1 MSTEYESPTRSPAT
15 VGYLPWILQR
25 ASALLLVPLL
35 VIHVGVQAYPQY
47 GFDVMYRL
55 GIYQPLLSF
64 TLGIVLLHA
73 VLGVRA
79 AVLETRLPPYAKT
92 AAIWL
97 VGLLGL
103 ALLVYRL
110 FG

>member
-1 MSTEYESPTRSPAT
+1 MSTEYESPTRSPTT

-25 ASALLLVPLL
+25 MSALLLVPLL
-35 VIHVGVQAYPQY
+35 VIHVGVQVYPEY
-47 GFDVMYRL
+47 GFDVMYQL
-55 GIYQPLLSF
+55 GVYQPLLSL
-64 TLGIVLLHA
+64 TLGLVLLHT

-79 AVLETRLPPYAKT
+79 SVLETRLPPYVKT

-97 VGLLGL
+97 AGLLGL
-103 ALLVYRL
+103 LLLVYRL